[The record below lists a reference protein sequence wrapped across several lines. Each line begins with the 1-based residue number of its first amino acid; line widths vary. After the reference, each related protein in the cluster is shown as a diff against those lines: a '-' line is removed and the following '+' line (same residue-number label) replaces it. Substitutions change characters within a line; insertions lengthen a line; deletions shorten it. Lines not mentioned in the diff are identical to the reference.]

1 MMIKKGDFVLLYLDE
16 KRKYLVRVDPAKEL
30 HTHKG
35 IIRLNKIE
43 GKKYGETVITHLN
56 VSFKILKPLLVDFL
70 ENFTRTTQIIYP
82 KDSALMIIMSGI
94 GPGSRVVEAGTGTGA
109 LTAVLAYY
117 VRPTGKVYS
126 YDIKK
131 QNIERAKR
139 NLKKIGLEKWVVFKI
154 GDVTQKIDEKEVD
167 AVFLDLP
174 TPWLAVKT
182 AYYSLTNG
190 GVFVSFSPTINQVEK
205 TMEALR
211 EHRFVNCKAVELL
224 LRTYKVKMGETRPET
239 FMIGHTG
246 YIVFARKP

>member
-1 MMIKKGDFVLLYLDE
+1 MSKDFND
-16 KRKYLVRVDPAKEL
+16 
-30 HTHKG
+30 
-35 IIRLNKIE
+35 
-43 GKKYGETVITHLN
+43 ITL
-56 VSFKILKPLLVDFL
+56 P
-70 ENFTRTTQIIYP
+70 Q
-82 KDSALMIIMSGI
+82 
-94 GPGSRVVEAGTGTGA
+94 
-109 LTAVLAYY
+109 
-117 VRPTGKVYS
+117 
-126 YDIKK
+126 K

-154 GDVTQKIDEKEVD
+154 GDVTQKIDEIEVD

-205 TMEALR
+205 TIEALR